1 MKFGQYTDL
10 KSQLSVAPLVGAWVE
25 ITLFPNPSS
34 VAPVAPLVGAWVE
47 ITKDKNETSKSIVAP
62 LVGAWVEIPILTSGA
77 FGFTSLPSW
86 ERGLKSM
93 KKQKKSWI

>member
-1 MKFGQYTDL
+1 M
-10 KSQLSVAPLVGAWVE
+10 GAWVE
-25 ITLFPNPSS
+25 IIPPL
-34 VAPVAPLVGAWVE
+34 VCIAPEVVAPLVGAWVE